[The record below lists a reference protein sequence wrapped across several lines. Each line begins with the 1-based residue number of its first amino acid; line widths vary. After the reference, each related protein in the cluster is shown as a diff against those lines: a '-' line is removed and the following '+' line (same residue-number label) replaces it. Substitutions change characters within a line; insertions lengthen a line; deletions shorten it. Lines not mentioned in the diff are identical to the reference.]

1 MNKMSQFQTQSQWEN
16 DQKQDIFWED
26 NSSFQINPK
35 NKKNPHLIYL
45 IIGFVF
51 FIALTIIFSIY
62 NFARPIEGTW
72 IRQADDNYGAEG
84 MTIEV
89 VKSGSFYEGKV
100 TSDSNDSSKFKKGQ
114 IKWFQ
119 LKKVG
124 FGLYECYDLC
134 QDEENNT
141 FSYDDIIS
149 TLTVMSGG
157 KSLTIDSPKHSA
169 GAHQIWIKQK

>member
-1 MNKMSQFQTQSQWEN
+1 MSNFQTQSQWEN
-16 DQKQDIFWED
+16 EQKQDIFSE
-26 NSSFQINPK
+26 NNFSFQSNTPTPK
-35 NKKNPHLIYL
+35 KSYPVYL
-45 IIGFVF
+45 IIG
-51 FIALTIIFSIY
+51 IIFVTAIAAIFSVY

-72 IRQADDNYGAEG
+72 IRQSDDNYGAEG

-89 VKSGSFYEGKV
+89 IKNGSFYEGKV
-100 TSDSNDSSKFKKGQ
+100 TSASNDSSKFKEGQ

-119 LKKVG
+119 LKKIG

-134 QDEENNT
+134 QYEETNT
-141 FSYDDIIS
+141 FGYDDVTS

-169 GAHQIWIKQK
+169 GAHQIWIKKK

>member
-1 MNKMSQFQTQSQWEN
+1 MGQFQTQSQWEN
-16 DQKQDIFWED
+16 EQEQDIFLEG
-26 NSSFQINPK
+26 NSSSQTNTPNNK
-35 NKKNPHLIYL
+35 NSRLIYL
-45 IIGFVF
+45 IIGIVFV
-51 FIALTIIFSIY
+51 IAIVTVFLVY

-72 IRQADDNYGAEG
+72 VRQADDNYGAEG

-89 VKSGSFYEGKV
+89 IKNGSFYEGKV
-100 TSDSNDSSKFKKGQ
+100 TSDSNDSSKFKEGQ

-119 LKKVG
+119 LRKVG

-134 QDEENNT
+134 QYEETNT
-141 FSYDDIIS
+141 FGYDDVTS

-157 KSLTIDSPKHSA
+157 RSLTLDSPKHSA